1 MPPLSLFPKLR
12 IYNRQKAHAI
22 PLPWLRAVGRAA
34 LPGCFEVLKSPEAP
48 LPSLPEIEVSIVSD
62 DEIAR
67 VHGDFLDDPT
77 PTDVITFH
85 HGEIL
90 ISADTALR
98 QGAEHG
104 QSFENEVALYLV
116 HGLMH
121 LGGWDDHEEAEA
133 AEMARWQEIVL
144 KRALDAVAGK
154 NDPGAQSSSCAT

>member
-1 MPPLSLFPKLR
+1 MSLPKLR

-22 PLPWLRAVGRAA
+22 PLPWLRRIGKAA
-34 LPGCFEVLKSPEAP
+34 LPACIAALKPDVGL
-48 LPSLPEIEVSIVSD
+48 LPSLPEIEITIVD
-62 DEIAR
+62 DADIAR

-98 QGAEHG
+98 QSVEHK
-104 QSFENEVALYLV
+104 QSFDHEVALYLV

-121 LGGWDDHEEAEA
+121 LAGWDDHEPEEAR
-133 AEMARWQEIVL
+133 EMARLQEAILQDAL
-144 KRALDAVAGK
+144 KVV
-154 NDPGAQSSSCAT
+154 

>member
-1 MPPLSLFPKLR
+1 MPLSFPKLR

-22 PLPWLRAVGRAA
+22 PLPWLRSIGKAA
-34 LPGCFEVLKSPEAP
+34 LPACFDAVRSPEAP
-48 LPSLPEIEVSIVSD
+48 LPSLPEIEVSVVSD
-62 DEIAR
+62 EEIAR

-104 QSFENEVALYLV
+104 QSLDVEVALYLV
-116 HGLMH
+116 HGLLH
-121 LGGWDDHEEAEA
+121 LAGWDDHEESEA
-133 AEMARWQEIVL
+133 AEMALRQEAIL
-144 KRALDAVAGK
+144 QKALAAK
-154 NDPGAQSSSCAT
+154 SHKKA